1 MVECINFIFV
11 VFRFIVERG
20 TPSEIV
26 RNLYLKKAK
35 QTKTRFKRTIE
46 DLKKKKK
53 KEKESSVVCTTQGPI
68 VFISLLNIRIRVT
81 HAKAHYT

>member
-35 QTKTRFKRTIE
+35 QTKTRFKKTKE
-46 DLKKKKK
+46 KKKKK
-53 KEKESSVVCTTQGPI
+53 KKKG
-68 VFISLLNIRIRVT
+68 
-81 HAKAHYT
+81 K

>member
-26 RNLYLKKAK
+26 RNLYLKKEK
-35 QTKTRFKRTIE
+35 QTKTRLKRTIE

-53 KEKESSVVCTTQGPI
+53 KKESSAVCATQGPI

-81 HAKAHYT
+81 HAKVHYT